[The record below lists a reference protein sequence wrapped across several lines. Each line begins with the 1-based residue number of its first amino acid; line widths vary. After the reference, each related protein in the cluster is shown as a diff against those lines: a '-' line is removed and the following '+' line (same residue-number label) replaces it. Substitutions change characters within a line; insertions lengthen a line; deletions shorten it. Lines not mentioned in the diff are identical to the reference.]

1 MTKGRH
7 KAFLRNTSNISAT
20 GRHMINLPQ
29 DVWKEIGWDINDD
42 LKIDVIK
49 SGMHHSISIA
59 KEEE

>member
-1 MTKGRH
+1 MKGRYR
-7 KAFLRNTSNISAT
+7 ASLRNTSNISAT

-49 SGMHHSISIA
+49 SGMNHSISIT
-59 KEEE
+59 KEKK